1 MVYVMI
7 IKKFESEQH
16 RNGQLA
22 KNFDPECRVVSA
34 TLYNFVIDKY
44 NTLLTEYESVTGALV
59 EREKSINP
67 FDNW

>member
-1 MVYVMI
+1 MMI

-34 TLYNFVIDKY
+34 TLYNSVIDKY
-44 NTLLTEYESVTGALV
+44 NELLKEYNGLAKVAV
-59 EREKSINP
+59 HHAKVVNP
-67 FDNW
+67 FD